1 MIRRVFLAQALL
13 LAFAGAAGL
22 AAAEERFE
30 IILEA
35 ADGMADGQSLR
46 RSLAAQLEGR
56 FDEFNRIFRFDPERL
71 EGPLAV
77 RAFGER
83 LAYESHVEAL
93 SGRPAA
99 SGATYLHFE
108 DPALREL
115 AVDLSGDWDRE
126 GIAEGGA
133 EGGIGELS
141 FQAFAQFLRAFVP
154 NPPEWIF
161 AGFGARFAAL
171 SIDGNGVASLEESQ
185 AWLESVKAMPLLP
198 EPFEIMAEGAR
209 DRLENF
215 VGLAWSLAS
224 FFLNHTDGSYL
235 RSLGESLAA
244 LESAAGA
251 EENAAIALARI
262 AMWHDPGTIA
272 RSHRAYLD
280 SRETF
285 AELIELGRAERS
297 AGRTAE
303 ARAAFRRAAE
313 MRPEHYAGPYYLGLV
328 AYDEGDAEA
337 AHDHYLAAHA
347 LGADPELVAF
357 ALALNAAAAGWL
369 DDAVELLRAAA
380 SLAPDRFGARAEDV
394 MERIQALR

>member
-198 EPFEIMAEGAR
+198 EPFEIMSADA
-209 DRLENF
+209 DLENF

-224 FFLNHTDGSYL
+224 FFVSHSEGSYL
-235 RSLGESLAA
+235 RSLGESIAA
-244 LESAAGA
+244 LRDDASA
-251 EENAAIALARI
+251 EENAALALARVAQWHKPEEI
-262 AMWHDPGTIA
+262 AL
-272 RSHRAYLD
+272 SHRAYLD

-285 AELIELGRAERS
+285 
-297 AGRTAE
+297 
-303 ARAAFRRAAE
+303 
-313 MRPEHYAGPYYLGLV
+313 
-328 AYDEGDAEA
+328 
-337 AHDHYLAAHA
+337 
-347 LGADPELVAF
+347 
-357 ALALNAAAAGWL
+357 
-369 DDAVELLRAAA
+369 
-380 SLAPDRFGARAEDV
+380 
-394 MERIQALR
+394 